1 MNDLHALM
9 WNEYSYGSFTLKMS
23 LSWVHPMT
31 SYFLSFLPCHC
42 LIITHFFK
50 CTNAHMHRSQHTH
63 THTLD
68 CPIQTVQKPNE
79 SYSSSLLLTT
89 NQCNQCTSWM
99 TARIQWLPFRLRPVS
114 LHYRGFRKRI
124 VVLSLWDCVIGCVCA
139 CEYKCTQK
147 HLCPCRLGCS
157 CCSACQNNICIC

>member
-1 MNDLHALM
+1 MEWIFIWFIYTEDVIKL
-9 WNEYSYGSFTLKMS
+9 GSPHDILFSLFPSMS
-23 LSWVHPMT
+23 LSHHHP
-31 SYFLSFLPCHC
+31 FLQMH
-42 LIITHFFK
+42 K
-50 CTNAHMHRSQHTH
+50 CTHAQKSTHTH

-139 CEYKCTQK
+139 CGYKCTQK